1 MKKFLVILLIVVVCG
16 IIGFSF
22 WYGKTNE
29 PEPQNEAAS
38 FTLDVSDFKKDLEG
52 HETLTEWIKEYTDNI
67 TAYSGRTAS
76 IENELGDFMTQE
88 QKEEMLA
95 LEERIKSVATIAE
108 QREAMQRFDSI
119 LEEINNYRYTQ
130 EQALLAEQAAVQS
143 QPQWQEPNYEGY
155 TDSYGFKNQGV
166 VYWNDTRYT
175 WYSQNVLPGGGLDIP
190 GRHVG
195 GDDLIYDGD
204 GYIVV
209 ASSDHAYGTTVET
222 PFGQGKVYDTGCD
235 SGTIDIYTNY

>member
-1 MKKFLVILLIVVVCG
+1 
-16 IIGFSF
+16 
-22 WYGKTNE
+22 
-29 PEPQNEAAS
+29 
-38 FTLDVSDFKKDLEG
+38 
-52 HETLTEWIKEYTDNI
+52 
-67 TAYSGRTAS
+67 
-76 IENELGDFMTQE
+76 MTQE

-166 VYWNDTRYT
+166 VY
-175 WYSQNVLPGGGLDIP
+175 
-190 GRHVG
+190 
-195 GDDLIYDGD
+195 
-204 GYIVV
+204 
-209 ASSDHAYGTTVET
+209 
-222 PFGQGKVYDTGCD
+222 
-235 SGTIDIYTNY
+235 